1 MGRLA
6 HNLSLTLFVDESPV
20 SFLDQQLDVD
30 ERNFPIAV
38 WDLALSNLSQ
48 LHGSLLLPTHLSNIA
63 SFLHSALG
71 SAERDREEE
80 GLTARKVA
88 CQFLRSESF
97 QEMRELQEAV
107 LGVCFKQTATCLPK
121 RFYLYIRN
129 AECFFKGR
137 LIQSTRSSLCVKP
150 LILSKSLSN

>member
-6 HNLSLTLFVDESPV
+6 HNLSLALFVESPV
-20 SFLDQQLDVD
+20 SFLAQQLDVD

-71 SAERDREEE
+71 SAGRDREEE
-80 GLTARKVA
+80 GLTARKVV
-88 CQFLRSESF
+88 CQFLLSESF

-107 LGVCFKQTATCLPK
+107 LGVCFKQVAACLPK

-129 AECFFKGR
+129 AELFFQGPVHSVNF
-137 LIQSTRSSLCVKP
+137 LTNQISLNSLCV
-150 LILSKSLSN
+150 

>member
-6 HNLSLTLFVDESPV
+6 HNLSLTLFVESLV
-20 SFLDQQLDVD
+20 SFLAQQLDVD

-71 SAERDREEE
+71 SAERDREGESEGE
-80 GLTARKVA
+80 GLTARKVV

-97 QEMRELQEAV
+97 LEMRELQEAV

-121 RFYLYIRN
+121 RF
-129 AECFFKGR
+129 
-137 LIQSTRSSLCVKP
+137 V
-150 LILSKSLSN
+150 